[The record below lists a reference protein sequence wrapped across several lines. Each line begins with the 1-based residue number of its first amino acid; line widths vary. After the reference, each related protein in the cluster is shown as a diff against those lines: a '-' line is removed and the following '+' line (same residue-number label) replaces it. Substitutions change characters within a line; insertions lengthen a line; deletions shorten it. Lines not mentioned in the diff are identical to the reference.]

1 MDTSENY
8 IKMCWKAQEIQ
19 NTLPRNTDEAGESYI
34 DGTTY
39 ILKYSAEYKTIVWL
53 PRQDQLQEMIGSIP
67 GNYKLEP
74 NSGYWAWAFAKTWE
88 QLWLAFVM
96 KEKFNK
102 TWNDE
107 KQEWIKEK

>member
-39 ILKYSAEYKTIVWL
+39 ILK
-53 PRQDQLQEMIGSIP
+53 
-67 GNYKLEP
+67 
-74 NSGYWAWAFAKTWE
+74 
-88 QLWLAFVM
+88 
-96 KEKFNK
+96 
-102 TWNDE
+102 
-107 KQEWIKEK
+107 